1 MLAFIGRQLHIEPD
15 SWPQYA
21 KRPGTRREH
30 LAELQAWLNLRTF
43 SAADHRRFVEELAG
57 PAQQTDRGIVLAEAL
72 VERLR
77 QQRIIL
83 PTLDVIE
90 RVSSE
95 ALTRGTR
102 LVYEA
107 LTGPLSDPHRRAL
120 DALLSV
126 PEGGMGSGLVWL
138 RQPPGPPR
146 PKHILVHLERLKAIR
161 ELGLP
166 ESLDHTVH
174 QNRLMKLAREGGQMT
189 AQHLGD
195 LESKRRYATLTA
207 LLLDTRA
214 TLIDEI
220 IDLHDRL
227 IGTLFNRAKR
237 RHADRFQQS
246 GKAIND
252 KVRLYSRIGR
262 ALLEAKQTGG
272 DPFAAIETILP

>member
-1 MLAFIGRQLHIEPD
+1 MQPITG
-15 SWPQYA
+15 
-21 KRPGTRREH
+21 
-30 LAELQAWLNLRTF
+30 
-43 SAADHRRFVEELAG
+43 RFVEELAG

-126 PEGGMGSGLVWL
+126 PEGAWEVDWSGFASRPV
-138 RQPPGPPR
+138 RQDR
-146 PKHILVHLERLKAIR
+146 SHILVHLERLKAIR

-166 ESLDHTVH
+166 ESLSDG
-174 QNRLMKLAREGGQMT
+174 A
-189 AQHLGD
+189 
-195 LESKRRYATLTA
+195 
-207 LLLDTRA
+207 
-214 TLIDEI
+214 
-220 IDLHDRL
+220 
-227 IGTLFNRAKR
+227 
-237 RHADRFQQS
+237 
-246 GKAIND
+246 
-252 KVRLYSRIGR
+252 
-262 ALLEAKQTGG
+262 
-272 DPFAAIETILP
+272 

>member
-1 MLAFIGRQLHIEPD
+1 
-15 SWPQYA
+15 
-21 KRPGTRREH
+21 
-30 LAELQAWLNLRTF
+30 
-43 SAADHRRFVEELAG
+43 
-57 PAQQTDRGIVLAEAL
+57 
-72 VERLR
+72 
-77 QQRIIL
+77 
-83 PTLDVIE
+83 
-90 RVSSE
+90 
-95 ALTRGTR
+95 
-102 LVYEA
+102 
-107 LTGPLSDPHRRAL
+107 
-120 DALLSV
+120 
-126 PEGGMGSGLVWL
+126 
-138 RQPPGPPR
+138 
-146 PKHILVHLERLKAIR
+146 
-161 ELGLP
+161 
-166 ESLDHTVH
+166 
-174 QNRLMKLAREGGQMT
+174 MKLAREGGQMT